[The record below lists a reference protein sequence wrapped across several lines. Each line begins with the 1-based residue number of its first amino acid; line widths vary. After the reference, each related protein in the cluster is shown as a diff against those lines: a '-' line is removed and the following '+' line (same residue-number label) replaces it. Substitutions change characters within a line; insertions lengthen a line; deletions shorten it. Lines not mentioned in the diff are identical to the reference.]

1 VTSSGEQTVIAVTAP
16 WAIKNKIRVVRT
28 RIFFHGRSSVEAK
41 AVCHRFAKSEEA
53 AKKIVPGQ

>member
-1 VTSSGEQTVIAVTAP
+1 MGYQ
-16 WAIKNKIRVVRT
+16 KQDQGCQNQDL
-28 RIFFHGRSSVEAK
+28 FHGRSSVEAK

>member
-16 WAIKNKIRVVRT
+16 WAIKNKDQGCQNQDL
-28 RIFFHGRSSVEAK
+28 FHGRSSVEAK